1 MLGTLFLA
9 GVTILLP
16 ADASSRGTEIEL
28 GEVATVMGA
37 DAATLLKLEA
47 LPIMS
52 GPIPGYR
59 RVVDRSD
66 ILRRVRAAHPG
77 LEVTFQG
84 RPAVSVSLET
94 VVVDAESILAAVD
107 ARLTVARGNR
117 DVTWSPNRVITSLEV
132 PRDEMGNGLPT
143 LDVVLGESGLR
154 SGLLPV
160 TVNIRVGGVVY
171 RSVHAEWQVAVWEE
185 LPVLLHDVPAGSR
198 VTSAMFHLARVQSPS
213 DASVK
218 VLQPASTVGAIAR
231 VNLTAGSFVAEQ
243 DVTRP
248 KVVQIGD
255 ELTLVVTKGSIRVT
269 VKVLALETAGIGDF
283 IRVRRTDS
291 NVELKA
297 QVKHSDLV
305 TLDLNV

>member
-16 ADASSRGTEIEL
+16 TEAAARGTEIEL

-37 DAATLLKLEA
+37 DAATLQTLEA
-47 LPIMS
+47 LVITSAPT
-52 GPIPGYR
+52 PGYR
-59 RVVDRSD
+59 RVVDRND
-66 ILRRVRAAHPG
+66 ILSRIRVAVPG
-77 LEVTFQG
+77 LEVSFQG
-84 RPAVSVSLET
+84 RPAVSVFPET
-94 VVVDAESILAAVD
+94 VVVDAESIVAAVD
-107 ARLTVARGNR
+107 ARLTAARGNR

-132 PRDEMGNGLPT
+132 PRDDMGDGLPT
-143 LDVVLGESGLR
+143 LHVELGQPELR

-160 TVNIRVGGVVY
+160 TVHIRVGGVVY
-171 RSVHAEWQVAVWEE
+171 RRVHAEWQIAVWEE
-185 LPVLLHDVPAGSR
+185 LPVLLHDVPAGAR
-198 VTSAMFHLARVQSPS
+198 VTSAMFQLARVQSPS
-213 DASVK
+213 DASVT

-248 KVVQIGD
+248 KVVQTGD
-255 ELTLVVTKGSIRVT
+255 ELTLIVTKGSIRVT

-283 IRVRRTDS
+283 IRVRRVDS